1 MQNLNPYQL
10 IQPQSK
16 DKEDADLAIDI
27 EVTQPHRV
35 PMLAYQMCA
44 LPPPPSIPPS
54 VHVTWM

>member
-16 DKEDADLAIDI
+16 DKEDADLAI